1 MHAIEDLTEGN
12 VLTIEVD
19 SITKIEIYNKIEMLR
34 RNGKCY

>member
-19 SITKIEIYNKIEMLR
+19 SITKIELYNSNFPHVNR
-34 RNGKCY
+34 V